1 VTGSFA
7 EVRETGERETWARE
21 GEGLREGA
29 FEMEGEGAFE
39 REEKERRGWLEKNNR
54 KRKIVVGVFF
64 KRKETKIIKNVNWG

>member
-7 EVRETGERETWARE
+7 RVRETGERETWARE

-39 REEKERRGWLEKNNR
+39 REEKERRGWMEK
-54 KRKIVVGVFF
+54 K
-64 KRKETKIIKNVNWG
+64 